1 MSRLMRLG
9 FIKGFILLVAVFSFL
24 VQGGNEPLQAGKY
37 TPGEKETNTLENL
50 LTAYNIES
58 NAYNLYQAFS
68 QQAEKEE
75 EGYPRTAHLFRAVL
89 RSINVQMENHAE
101 AIKKMDGTPE
111 NDLKTPVVKSTKEN
125 LQIAVK
131 EEADR
136 YNHLYPVFFKKAKE
150 ERNKIAMR
158 TFNFSKSA
166 AGEHLKF
173 FNEASAHL
181 EEWEKKNRN
190 FLVCVIC
197 GYMVTALTFDE
208 CPICFN
214 PLEKYVQVK

>member
-1 MSRLMRLG
+1 MSRLKGLG
-9 FIKGFILLVAVFSFL
+9 FIKCFVLLAAVSFFL
-24 VQGGNEPLQAGKY
+24 LQGGNEPLQAGKY
-37 TPGEKETNTLENL
+37 TPAEKETGTLKNL

-68 QQAEKEE
+68 RKAEK

-89 RSINVQMENHAE
+89 RSIQVQMENHAE
-101 AIKKMDGTPE
+101 AIKKMNGTPQ

-131 EEADR
+131 EESAR
-136 YNHLYPVFFKKAKE
+136 NSHLYPVFLKKARE
-150 ERNKIAMR
+150 ERNKIALR

-173 FNEASAHL
+173 LNEASANP
-181 EEWEKKNRN
+181 EEWEKNNRN

-197 GYMVTALTFDE
+197 GHMVTALNFDE

-214 PLEKYVQVK
+214 PPDKYVQVK